1 MELQQEVSQ
10 DFARCKMLV
19 TLLRDY
25 GIKHVVLSAGSRNLN
40 LVRLFEANRCF
51 RTYSVIDERS
61 AGFYALGIAL
71 KLRKPVAICCTSG
84 TAASNYL
91 SPVTEAFYQQ
101 VPLVVITADRYPC
114 LLGQNEDQTIPQ
126 VNMFERVCKRSVTLP
141 VNSGHLGDWE
151 ARRLICD
158 ALLEMS
164 HHGKGP
170 VHINVPIASI
180 EREKPN
186 PEVLKLD
193 RHFRKIE
200 RITLSDSKEIWDSK
214 VKRLSGMKRIMIL
227 YGQAHPLAQEEQES
241 VEAFARK
248 FHCVIITDHLSN
260 FRCDHSVLSLSVL
273 RGMDQDTFDR
283 DLAPD
288 VVITVGGRRMLNDPS
303 LPKLRAQKR
312 AMGHW
317 RISEDGEIR
326 DTYRK
331 MLRLFECSAKYFF
344 DYFTESDILCDN
356 NDDYL
361 QHWKEAE
368 KKYITPETDHYSQLY
383 VVEQTV
389 KNLPDNSCVHYG
401 IGNTIMFA
409 NRFPANPTVEV
420 FCNMGTNGID
430 GSASTFMGHAVV
442 SNHLCFLILSDL
454 SFFYDMNSVW
464 SKPMRGNIRIM
475 MCNNSGTD
483 LLRHH
488 ASPSITHAHK
498 AAASDW
504 VKSLGFTYLSSAN
517 KEEFDRN
524 LERFLS
530 EEDTPM
536 FFEAFT
542 GTSR

>member
-126 VNMFERVCKRSVTLP
+126 VNMFEKVCKRSVTLP

-193 RHFRKIE
+193 RYFRKIE

-227 YGQAHPLAQEEQES
+227 YGQDHPLAQEEQES
-241 VEAFARK
+241 V
-248 FHCVIITDHLSN
+248 
-260 FRCDHSVLSLSVL
+260 
-273 RGMDQDTFDR
+273 
-283 DLAPD
+283 
-288 VVITVGGRRMLNDPS
+288 
-303 LPKLRAQKR
+303 
-312 AMGHW
+312 
-317 RISEDGEIR
+317 
-326 DTYRK
+326 
-331 MLRLFECSAKYFF
+331 
-344 DYFTESDILCDN
+344 
-356 NDDYL
+356 
-361 QHWKEAE
+361 
-368 KKYITPETDHYSQLY
+368 
-383 VVEQTV
+383 
-389 KNLPDNSCVHYG
+389 
-401 IGNTIMFA
+401 
-409 NRFPANPTVEV
+409 
-420 FCNMGTNGID
+420 
-430 GSASTFMGHAVV
+430 
-442 SNHLCFLILSDL
+442 
-454 SFFYDMNSVW
+454 
-464 SKPMRGNIRIM
+464 
-475 MCNNSGTD
+475 
-483 LLRHH
+483 
-488 ASPSITHAHK
+488 
-498 AAASDW
+498 
-504 VKSLGFTYLSSAN
+504 
-517 KEEFDRN
+517 
-524 LERFLS
+524 
-530 EEDTPM
+530 
-536 FFEAFT
+536 
-542 GTSR
+542 